1 MRIVIGSDH
10 AGFELKEVVRE
21 LLAELGHDVKDFGT
35 YDTKPVDWP
44 DIAFLVAS
52 AVAERKFDRGIL
64 VDGAGTAM
72 GIVANKLPGVRAV
85 TCWDAFTVKMAR
97 EHGDANILVLGGLN
111 MGKGN
116 VKNMVKQWLTTEFLG
131 GRYTERI
138 KKVENIE
145 KHLFKK

>member
-10 AGFELKEVVRE
+10 AGHEIKETIKP
-21 LLAELGHDVKDFGT
+21 LLTELGHDLKDYGT
-35 YDTKPVDWP
+35 FDTQPVDWP

-85 TCWDAFTVKMAR
+85 TCWDSFTVQMSR

-111 MGKGN
+111 TGKGTA
-116 VKNMVKQWLTTEFLG
+116 KNLVKQWLSTDFLG
-131 GRYTERI
+131 GRYEERL
-138 KKVENIE
+138 KKIDTIE
-145 KHLFKK
+145 KQLFKK

>member
-10 AGFELKEVVRE
+10 AGFELKEVIRP
-21 LLAELGHDVKDFGT
+21 LLIELGHEVKDFGT

-85 TCWDAFTVKMAR
+85 TCWDSFTVQMSR
-97 EHGDANILVLGGLN
+97 EHGNANIMILGGLN
-111 MGKGN
+111 MGRGL
-116 VKNMVKQWLTTEFLG
+116 VKILVKQWLTTDFLG
-131 GRYTERI
+131 GRYEERI
-138 KKVENIE
+138 KKIEMIE
-145 KHLFKK
+145 KQLFKK

>member
-10 AGFELKEVVRE
+10 AGFELKEVIRPV
-21 LLAELGHDVKDFGT
+21 LAELGHEVKDFGT
-35 YDTKPVDWP
+35 FDTQPVDWP

-64 VDGAGTAM
+64 IDGAGTAM

-85 TCWDAFTVKMAR
+85 TCWDAFTVQMAR

-111 MGKGN
+111 TGKGT
-116 VKNMVKQWLTTEFLG
+116 VKNLVKQWLTTDFLG
-131 GRYTERI
+131 GRYQARI
-138 KKVENIE
+138 KKVELIE
-145 KHLFKK
+145 KQLFKK